1 MKNLQ
6 YKNLEDFILDETFRE
21 FVADTNPSAKA
32 FWKRWADLHPDKKE
46 AFTKATEVMKILLSG
61 RKKNVPLNKSNEWAK
76 LLSKIESTENFK
88 KSNVLNVMQSVWFR
102 IAAVI
107 ILSFGLSVLWNWVST
122 IGKVKFESTFCE
134 VIVPIGE
141 KSQIILPD
149 GTHVWINS
157 GSSFKY
163 PTFFGEKSREVF
175 LQGEAYFDVTK
186 QNGKTFVVNTS
197 DVKVRVLGTAF
208 NVKCYPGDSKTSTTV
223 VRGLVQVET
232 LIGKKGITLVKPSE
246 MAVIMRNTSMSAINL
261 KVDQNIKPILINHI
275 NTEAVTSW
283 KDHFLIFSDEP
294 LADMA
299 VKMERWFNVK
309 IFIADE
315 KLRAERYNGK
325 FVRNETIY
333 QVLEAIKLTTPITY
347 KLNNNEIIITHK

>member
-1 MKNLQ
+1 MNNLQ

-21 FVADTNPSAKA
+21 FVADTNPSATA
-32 FWKRWADLHPDKKE
+32 FWTQWADLHSDE
-46 AFTKATEVMKILLSG
+46 RETFSKAKEVMKILLSG
-61 RKKNVPLNKSNEWAK
+61 KKNDIPLNKTSEWAK
-76 LLSKIESTENFK
+76 LLSKIEATENVK
-88 KSNVLNVMQSVWFR
+88 KSYRVIALQSVWFR

-107 ILSFGLSVLWNWVST
+107 VLSISISILWNLGST
-122 IGKVKFESTFCE
+122 IGKTKLDSTFCE

-157 GSSFKY
+157 GSRFKY
-163 PTFFGEKSREVF
+163 PTLFGANSREVF

-197 DVKVRVLGTAF
+197 DVKVKVLGTAF
-208 NVKCYPGDSKTSTTV
+208 NVKCYPGDTKTSTTV
-223 VRGLVQVET
+223 VRGLVQVEKLMGKKEVT
-232 LIGKKGITLVKPSE
+232 LIKPSE
-246 MAVIMRNTSMSAINL
+246 MAVVMHSKSNSILDLKENKEAKIIM
-261 KVDQNIKPILINHI
+261 VNHI
-275 NTEAVTSW
+275 NPEVVTCW
-283 KDHFLIFSDEP
+283 KDHLLVFSDEP
-294 LADMA
+294 LEDMA
-299 VKMERWFNVK
+299 VKMERWFNIK
-309 IFIADE
+309 ILIPDN
-315 KLRAERYNGK
+315 KLRTERYNGK